1 MCSLEIL
8 KDVNQ
13 LSYNTINLL
22 SNFVLLNIFSPCLIV
37 YFLFP
42 ISRKI
47 LFLTFFN
54 HHFISLTSLTQRN
67 PRSLQ
72 KSHLNSIPISY
83 CSFSI
88 TAKRK
93 QNHLKN
99 HNKNPILH
107 RLFPLKIKSLQK
119 FPDVKA

>member
-42 ISRKI
+42 ISRKT

-119 FPDVKA
+119 FPDVK